1 MKKTIFVTGG
11 AGYIGVHTLVC
22 LLDAGHRVLVL
33 DDFSNSSQ
41 LALARV
47 EKITGV
53 DVPFVRGDVRDMGI
67 LKRLFAECAEKGE
80 PVSCVLHFAALKA
93 VGESVSHPLRY
104 YDVNVAGT
112 LNLLAAMHAA
122 EIRKMVF
129 SSSATV
135 YRPASDLPYTEQHAI
150 GPSNPYG
157 QTKAMVEQ
165 ILRDHCEA
173 NRDFTGIALRYFNP
187 IGAHGSGQIG
197 DQPLGIPNN
206 LFPYITRA
214 AIGSLPVLPVFGTD
228 YPTVDGSGVRDYI
241 HVSDLA
247 AGHVKAVDWAS
258 ENDVR
263 GFHSFN
269 LGTGRGTS
277 VLQLIQ
283 TFEATNGVSV
293 PFEVRGRRNGDIA
306 EAWADVS
313 AANRI
318 LKWSAMHSLED
329 MCRDG
334 WNWQQKN
341 PDGYVE

>member
-1 MKKTIFVTGG
+1 MLVTGCW
-11 AGYIGVHTLVC
+11 C
-22 LLDAGHRVLVL
+22 LMIFQTAVNWHWR
-33 DDFSNSSQ
+33 
-41 LALARV
+41 ALKNNWRGCSVRAR
-47 EKITGV
+47 
-53 DVPFVRGDVRDMGI
+53 RCSRYGD
-67 LKRLFAECAEKGE
+67 LEAPFAECAEKGE

-104 YDVNVAGT
+104 YDVNVTGT
-112 LNLLAAMHAA
+112 LNLLAAMHTAG
-122 EIRKMVF
+122 IRQMVF

-135 YRPASDLPYTEQHAI
+135 YRPASDLPIRNSTQ
-150 GPSNPYG
+150 SDRR
-157 QTKAMVEQ
+157 
-165 ILRDHCEA
+165 ILMAKPRRWWSRYCEIIVKPTLISPA
-173 NRDFTGIALRYFNP
+173 SPCGISIRLEPMAADKSEISPWGFPIIFSIHNSGCNRQLACVAG
-187 IGAHGSGQIG
+187 
-197 DQPLGIPNN
+197 
-206 LFPYITRA
+206 
-214 AIGSLPVLPVFGTD
+214 FGTD

-318 LKWSAMHSLED
+318 LKWSAMHSIED

>member
-1 MKKTIFVTGG
+1 MLVTGCWYLMIFQT
-11 AGYIGVHTLVC
+11 AVNWHW
-22 LLDAGHRVLVL
+22 RVLKNNWRGCSVR
-33 DDFSNSSQ
+33 
-41 LALARV
+41 AR
-47 EKITGV
+47 
-53 DVPFVRGDVRDMGI
+53 RCSRYGD
-67 LKRLFAECAEKGE
+67 LKAPFAECAEKGE

-214 AIGSLPVLPVFGTD
+214 AIGSLPVLPVLGRIIQ
-228 YPTVDGSGVRDYI
+228 PSM
-241 HVSDLA
+241 A
-247 AGHVKAVDWAS
+247 AVCATTSTFRTWPLGMSRRLTGLLKTMFAVFIPSIW
-258 ENDVR
+258 
-263 GFHSFN
+263 
-269 LGTGRGTS
+269 
-277 VLQLIQ
+277 
-283 TFEATNGVSV
+283 V
-293 PFEVRGRRNGDIA
+293 PA
-306 EAWADVS
+306 EARRCCS
-313 AANRI
+313 
-318 LKWSAMHSLED
+318 
-329 MCRDG
+329 
-334 WNWQQKN
+334 
-341 PDGYVE
+341 

>member
-41 LALARV
+41 LALGALKNNWRGCSVRAR
-47 EKITGV
+47 
-53 DVPFVRGDVRDMGI
+53 RCSRYGD
-67 LKRLFAECAEKGE
+67 LEAPFAECAEKGE

-104 YDVNVAGT
+104 YDVNVTGT
-112 LNLLAAMHAA
+112 LNLLAAMHTAG
-122 EIRKMVF
+122 IRQMVF

-173 NRDFTGIALRYFNP
+173 NPDFAGIALRYFNP

-206 LFPYITRA
+206 LSIHNSGCNRQLA
-214 AIGSLPVLPVFGTD
+214 CVAGFGTD

-283 TFEATNGVSV
+283 TLRQRTESPFPLRSEAVAMETSRR
-293 PFEVRGRRNGDIA
+293 RGRTYLRRIA
-306 EAWADVS
+306 SQMERDALDRRYVS
-313 AANRI
+313 GWLELAAEE
-318 LKWSAMHSLED
+318 S
-329 MCRDG
+329 
-334 WNWQQKN
+334 
-341 PDGYVE
+341 

>member
-1 MKKTIFVTGG
+1 MLVTGCWYLMIFQT
-11 AGYIGVHTLVC
+11 AVNWHW
-22 LLDAGHRVLVL
+22 RVLKNNWRGCSVR
-33 DDFSNSSQ
+33 
-41 LALARV
+41 AR
-47 EKITGV
+47 
-53 DVPFVRGDVRDMGI
+53 RCSRYGD
-67 LKRLFAECAEKGE
+67 LKAPFAECAEKGE

-197 DQPLGIPNN
+197 DQPWG
-206 LFPYITRA
+206 FPIIFSIHNSGCNRQFA
-214 AIGSLPVLPVFGTD
+214 CVAGFGTD

>member
-1 MKKTIFVTGG
+1 MLVTGCW
-11 AGYIGVHTLVC
+11 C
-22 LLDAGHRVLVL
+22 LMIFQTAVNWHWR
-33 DDFSNSSQ
+33 
-41 LALARV
+41 ALKNNWRGCSVRAR
-47 EKITGV
+47 
-53 DVPFVRGDVRDMGI
+53 RCSRYGD
-67 LKRLFAECAEKGE
+67 LEAPFAECAEKGE

-104 YDVNVAGT
+104 YDVNVTGT
-112 LNLLAAMHAA
+112 LNLLAAMHTAG
-122 EIRKMVF
+122 IRQMVF

-173 NRDFTGIALRYFNP
+173 NPDFAGIALRYFNP

-214 AIGSLPVLPVFGTD
+214 AIGSLPVLPVLGRIIQPSMAAVCATTSTFRT
-228 YPTVDGSGVRDYI
+228 
-241 HVSDLA
+241 A

-318 LKWSAMHSLED
+318 LKWSAMHSIED